1 MHHAIRSA
9 AATSTFLAAAGAR
22 ATVYQAQILTTDP
35 DIAISV
41 TRDGMEVFLDTAP
54 VTEGE
59 QWTFVAD
66 HQEKI
71 RAAVTPLLDGFTS
84 ATILGRWIVYNG
96 RGFIE
101 PYAVELIDASG
112 KTKVRSYDLRIFEQ
126 DDNLMTGCE
135 TLFTDEDGEQIMS
148 VLMSMTED
156 KLLFDEMAH
165 LGSRGWP
172 IGLFWF
178 SGDGEACLAYYAIG
192 KRAFSETPYAR
203 IAGEMAA
210 ARGASINRDEDSAQ
224 NASRSNGLFGT
235 P

>member
-1 MHHAIRSA
+1 MHYTIRSA

-41 TRDGMEVFLDTAP
+41 TRDRMEVFLNTAP

-66 HQEKI
+66 HQERI
-71 RAAVTPLLDGFTS
+71 RAAVTPLLDRFTS

-112 KTKVRSYDLRIFEQ
+112 KTKVRNYDLRIFQ
-126 DDNLMTGCE
+126 HDDNLMTGCE
-135 TLFTDEDGEQIMS
+135 TSFTDEDGEQIMS

-192 KRAFSETPYAR
+192 KRAFSETRYVR
-203 IAGEMAA
+203 IAQETRN
-210 ARGASINRDEDSAQ
+210 ARAESIKNGADFAC
-224 NASRSNGLFGT
+224 NASGSKGL
-235 P
+235 